1 MRFINPKTDLAFKKI
16 FGSAGSKPILIS
28 FLNAMLYS
36 GESEIVDLE
45 IIDPYSIPRLEGM
58 KDSYLDVRAQLKS
71 GETVLI
77 EMQVLNVAGLEK
89 RILFNAAKE
98 YSNQLDRGM
107 DYSTLNPV
115 IALTITD
122 FVLFAEEELEHRIIT
137 RFVLQEK
144 ESLIQYPDGDV
155 ELVFVELPKFRFEES
170 ELKTLTEKWLYFL
183 RTAPDLNA
191 VPEVLGK
198 VPEIQKAFE
207 IAEFAKLTRDE
218 ERALEKKAQWIVDQR
233 ALQILNEKFKAQ
245 NEKFKAQNENYK
257 AQNENYKVEL
267 EKERKKA
274 KEEARKAK
282 EEAKKAKEE
291 AKKAQKESKRA
302 EEEADRAK
310 RLAEKLR
317 QLGINPEEI

>member
-122 FVLFAEEELEHRIIT
+122 FVLFAEEELELRIIT

-233 ALQILNEKFKAQ
+233 TLQFQNEKFKAQ
-245 NEKFKAQNENYK
+245 NEKFKVQNEKQK
-257 AQNENYKVEL
+257 AEL
-267 EKERKKA
+267 EKERKKS
-274 KEEARKAK
+274 KEESRRAEK
-282 EEAKKAKEE
+282 EAK
-291 AKKAQKESKRA
+291 
-302 EEEADRAK
+302 RAK
-310 RLAEKLR
+310 RLAERLR
-317 QLGINPEEI
+317 QLGIDPDEI